1 MLRESVTSEA
11 AHENEGFTKEESN
24 EESCNQDLTNA
35 VEREN
40 AKENEE
46 IRQERNPKDENKD
59 TKSIQNT
66 SNFLEVKNLEQV

>member
-24 EESCNQDLTNA
+24 EGSRNQDLKNA

-40 AKENEE
+40 AKE
-46 IRQERNPKDENKD
+46 IREERNPKDENKV

>member
-24 EESCNQDLTNA
+24 EGSRNQDLKNA

-40 AKENEE
+40 AKE
-46 IRQERNPKDENKD
+46 IREERNPKDENKV

-66 SNFLEVKNLEQV
+66 SNFLEVKNVEQV

>member
-11 AHENEGFTKEESN
+11 AHENEGFTKEESR
-24 EESCNQDLTNA
+24 NQDLKNA

-46 IRQERNPKDENKD
+46 IREERNPKDENKV
-59 TKSIQNT
+59 TKSIQNN